1 MPVRLALDNS
11 ILADAWTDLNP
22 FTSTADILA
31 VALTMI
37 QDLGLEYIAFHMP
50 GKQCPPVWYWWQH
63 SASRG

>member
-22 FTSTADILA
+22 FTSTAEILA

-37 QDLGLEYIAFHMP
+37 QD
-50 GKQCPPVWYWWQH
+50 
-63 SASRG
+63 